1 MITKQKGIQMKNF
14 FILLAGLFMVASL
27 SGCGEKTTGE
37 KLDDAVDST
46 KEASKDAW
54 SDAKKAIGN

>member
-1 MITKQKGIQMKNF
+1 MKNLL
-14 FILLAGLFMVASL
+14 ILIVGIFVVLSL

-46 KEASKDAW
+46 KEASKNAW
-54 SDAKKAIGN
+54 DDAKKALGN

>member
-1 MITKQKGIQMKNF
+1 MKKF